1 MGGLN
6 VKITMIQRVLQTV
19 APHPCS
25 GCAKIGTLLC
35 DDCKYDINHEP
46 FLGCILCAKPHE
58 DGICA
63 DHLTAFSQ
71 VFVAGER
78 TGALEVLINALK
90 FHNTKAAAKT
100 LAEVLHST
108 LPLFPANT
116 RIIPIPTVASH
127 IRQRG
132 YDQVDLISRYLSEL
146 RGYPVTRALVRLNK
160 ATQHTSSRSDRAI
173 QAGQAFA
180 LAETDC
186 VQRDSGNDEDSYPV
200 LLLDDVI
207 TTGATITEAAK
218 VLSTKYKTIV
228 VIALAY
234 QPLD

>member
-1 MGGLN
+1 M
-6 VKITMIQRVLQTV
+6 
-19 APHPCS
+19 
-25 GCAKIGTLLC
+25 
-35 DDCKYDINHEP
+35 
-46 FLGCILCAKPHE
+46 
-58 DGICA
+58 
-63 DHLTAFSQ
+63 
-71 VFVAGER
+71 
-78 TGALEVLINALK
+78 
-90 FHNTKAAAKT
+90 
-100 LAEVLHST
+100 
-108 LPLFPANT
+108 
-116 RIIPIPTVASH
+116 
-127 IRQRG
+127 
-132 YDQVDLISRYLSEL
+132 
-146 RGYPVTRALVRLNK
+146 RLNK

-180 LAETDC
+180 LAKTDS

>member
-1 MGGLN
+1 MGCIVCGKPKREG
-6 VKITMIQRVLQTV
+6 VCAEHETSIEKTFVVSQR
-19 APHPCS
+19 
-25 GCAKIGTLLC
+25 IGTL
-35 DDCKYDINHEP
+35 E
-46 FLGCILCAKPHE
+46 
-58 DGICA
+58 
-63 DHLTAFSQ
+63 T
-71 VFVAGER
+71 
-78 TGALEVLINALK
+78 LINGLK

-180 LAETDC
+180 LAKTDS